1 MVIYH
6 KNKMKPTLSTLL
18 VILLFKWSGAQEL
31 PLDKLDEAI
40 AVYTSKV
47 EDAALLNNC
56 GHAFDGP
63 AFLLKQAENNWL
75 DFALYISSNSKS
87 SIGREIYSRYVLL
100 GQLDNT
106 HFAREKVEEILQEIS
121 KNVSRKGV
129 NYKLSILKSDEINAF
144 ATLGGYLYITTG
156 LLDFVDSY
164 DELAFI
170 IGHEVAHE
178 DRLHTQRKVTKLTLS
193 TDLGDMT
200 RMDGFAEI
208 ASKINRTLAPPFDQI
223 DEYEADKVGFELAK
237 AAGYNVNRFAD
248 FFKKLERYEKQD
260 LLRKLTSTHP
270 FAEHRKNCIHSYI
283 DNNR

>member
-1 MVIYH
+1 M
-6 KNKMKPTLSTLL
+6 
-18 VILLFKWSGAQEL
+18 
-31 PLDKLDEAI
+31 DKLDEAI

-106 HFAREKVEEILQEIS
+106 HFAKEKVEEILQKIS
-121 KNVSRKGV
+121 KNVSRKGI

-200 RMDGFAEI
+200 RMEGFAEI
-208 ASKINRTLAPPFDQI
+208 ASKINKTLAPPFDQI

-237 AAGYNVNRFAD
+237 AAGYDVNRFAD